1 MTIRTALASDEA
13 EVRRLASKLYGLRE
27 MFEGGEAD
35 WKSTYDRS
43 KAAGGGKRYSS
54 EAKRLRDSLGGV
66 ERQISR
72 IIAELQVFQR
82 AEDDFD

>member
-1 MTIRTALASDEA
+1 MTIRTALASDED

-43 KAAGGGKRYSS
+43 KAAGGGKR
-54 EAKRLRDSLGGV
+54 
-66 ERQISR
+66 
-72 IIAELQVFQR
+72 
-82 AEDDFD
+82 